1 MNLRCGD
8 QNEFYTFFFQWTWSS
23 LQVWVCFFIAQPLQ
37 LIIFELGWFLNL
49 CLHYIYLNVRC
60 CACLTNV
67 GDDWY
72 LWPCMRSVWKGTGM
86 LKSQIVKCYGCVG
99 IECVWSCVMLARVT
113 KAALLDKGG
122 RNKGSAGKKD
132 PKVNGCAMAY
142 RKMAVRNAE
151 NDHGDCVGLLLVI
164 S

>member
-1 MNLRCGD
+1 
-8 QNEFYTFFFQWTWSS
+8 
-23 LQVWVCFFIAQPLQ
+23 
-37 LIIFELGWFLNL
+37 
-49 CLHYIYLNVRC
+49 
-60 CACLTNV
+60 
-67 GDDWY
+67 
-72 LWPCMRSVWKGTGM
+72 M

-151 NDHGDCVGLLLVI
+151 NDHGDRVGLLLVI